1 MSRRVL
7 LAVAGLLGIGAC
19 SVGTRY
25 TEPAPVAAGA
35 VVRAPA
41 ARDSVRTFFDSLAV
55 ARAADSAPVPVA
67 RTTAARLR
75 DDSAA
80 VLAWRDIFRDT
91 ALVRLVQTAAGQ
103 NRDLRE
109 AVARIREFRADV
121 GAARAQRL
129 PSLDANGSV
138 STNRQS
144 IQGVPPASYEAYR
157 ATADVA
163 WELDFWGRLRRGVD
177 AARADLGAEEANAR
191 AVLLSLVSDVAAGY
205 LQLLELD
212 QERAIAE
219 RTLAARRQMFDLAQS
234 RFRQGVIS
242 EVDVRRFEAEV
253 AVPAAVLAQL
263 EQFRVQQE
271 NRLNLLI
278 GAAPGPI
285 ARGGSLIDAVAALEV
300 PDSIPAAMLVRRPD
314 VRSAERDLAAT
325 TARVGI
331 AQAARL
337 PSVFVTGYYG
347 TQAFRT
353 GDLFTNRAETY
364 QLLGGISVPL
374 FTGGRLSNEVEA
386 ARARAEQAQYRYE
399 KAVLVALNDAGSA
412 LAAVRATRDQV
423 VAQET
428 QVLALRRAR
437 ALADIRYRSGV
448 ASYIEVLDAERGLF
462 SAELTLSQA
471 QLQQLT
477 AAVQLYRA
485 IGGEWQ
491 R

>member
-1 MSRRVL
+1 MSRRAL
-7 LAVAGLLGIGAC
+7 LAAAGLVGAAC
-19 SVGTRY
+19 SVGPRY
-25 TEPAPVAAGA
+25 SEPVPVGAGT
-35 VVRAPA
+35 VVRAPS
-41 ARDSVRTFFDSLAV
+41 ARDSARTFFDSLAA
-55 ARAADSAPVPVA
+55 ARANDSVPVA
-67 RTTAARLR
+67 RTSAAHIR

-80 VLAWRDIFRDT
+80 AVAWREIFRDT
-91 ALVRLVQTAAGQ
+91 ALVRLVQTASAE

-109 AVARIREFRADV
+109 AIARIREFRAEV
-121 GAARAQRL
+121 GVARAFRL

-138 STNRQS
+138 STNR
-144 IQGVPPASYEAYR
+144 VPVDGAGPASYEAFR
-157 ATADVA
+157 VTADVA
-163 WELDFWGRLRRGVD
+163 WELDFWGRLRRGID
-177 AARADLGAEEANAR
+177 AARADVGAEEANER
-191 AVLLSLVSDVAAGY
+191 AVLLSLVSDVTTGY

-263 EQFRVQQE
+263 EQLRVQQE

-278 GAAPGPI
+278 GAVPGPI

-300 PDSIPAAMLVRRPD
+300 PDSIPAAVLARRPD
-314 VRSAERDLAAT
+314 VRAAERDLAAA

-337 PSVFVTGYYG
+337 PAVFVTGYYG
-347 TQAFRT
+347 TQAFRA
-353 GDLFTNRAETY
+353 GDLFSNRAETY
-364 QLLGGISVPL
+364 QLQGGVSVPL
-374 FTGGRLSNEVEA
+374 FTGGRLSSQVEA
-386 ARARAEQAQYRYE
+386 ARARAEQAQNRYE
-399 KAVLVALNDAGSA
+399 KAVLVALNDAGTA
-412 LAAVRATRDQV
+412 LAGVRATRDQV